1 MGAST
6 NEIDRQIRETRDQ
19 MDENLGALEA
29 RAAANTLQYGRIA
42 AIVLGVVAVAG
53 ASLLIYRRLRRPSKR
68 EQVSRMLE
76 VLQDLPDDVLAKL
89 KKPLPSVKVVVSGEP
104 AVAQEPGTVER
115 IVRRVA
121 PAVVGTASSAL
132 LGRLTRNPD
141 RGGEARSTIPA
152 YD

>member
-89 KKPLPSVKVVVSGEP
+89 KKPLPSVKVVVNGEP
-104 AVAQEPGTVER
+104 DAQEPGTVER